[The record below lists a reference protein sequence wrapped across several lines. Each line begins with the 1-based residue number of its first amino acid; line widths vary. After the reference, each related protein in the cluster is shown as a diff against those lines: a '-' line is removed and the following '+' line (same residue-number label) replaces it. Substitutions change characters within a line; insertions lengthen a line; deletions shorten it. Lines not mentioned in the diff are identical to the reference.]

1 MSLSQAARWK
11 TASDKELT
19 DLKKHG
25 AFKLAPITSVSAGH
39 KGFGTRWVP
48 SIKAKC
54 TYKGRLVVQEVSQ
67 ILGMSVTRDRDKG
80 AITVSQKDYTE
91 DVIQRYCM
99 KGCNPTYA
107 TGVRP
112 ELSLNQAEEKLLNEE
127 EKWCYQAA
135 TGAGM
140 YHAQVTRY
148 DILYVVNQLARAMS
162 KPAKAHMGAAKH
174 LLRYLVGSTD
184 FFITYKQGGYR
195 LASFSDA
202 NWGKI
207 PTMAGLRDHIS

>member
-1 MSLSQAARWK
+1 MSLSQAAHWK
-11 TASDKELT
+11 TASGKELT

-25 AFKLAPITSVSAGH
+25 VFKLTPIASVSAGH
-39 KGFGTRWVP
+39 KGFGTKWVL

-54 TYKGRLVVQEVSQ
+54 TYKGRLVVQGVSQ

-80 AITVSQKDYTE
+80 AITISQKDYTG

-99 KGCNPTYA
+99 KGFNPAYA
-107 TGVRP
+107 PGVKP
-112 ELSLNQAEEKLLNEE
+112 ELSLNQPEEKLLNEE
-127 EKWCYQAA
+127 KWCHQAA
-135 TGAGM
+135 TGAVM
-140 YHAQVTRY
+140 YLAQVTRY
-148 DILYVVNQLARAMS
+148 DILYVATQLARAMS

-184 FFITYKQGGYR
+184 FSITYKQGGFR